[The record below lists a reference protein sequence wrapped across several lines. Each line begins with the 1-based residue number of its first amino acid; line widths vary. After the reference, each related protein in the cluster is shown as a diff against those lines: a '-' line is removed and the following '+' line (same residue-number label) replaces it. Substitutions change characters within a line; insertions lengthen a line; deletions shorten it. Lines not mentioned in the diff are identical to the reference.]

1 MPYGGNY
8 SARSPGEGPL
18 SFSFNFAG
26 DLAAAET
33 SDSTAATLTVES
45 GADANAAALLIDQP
59 YVVGPTTVAQDI
71 GANDFNRAG
80 FLAGVTYAWSITA
93 TTSAGNVLRWTQLI
107 PVGGI

>member
-26 DLAAAET
+26 DLATSET
-33 SDSTAATLTVES
+33 IVSATAALTVES
-45 GADANAAALLIDQP
+45 GVDANAATLLIDQP

-71 GANDFNRAG
+71 GANYLNKAG

-107 PVGGI
+107 PVGSI